1 MPEYR
6 LEWQKK
12 NSNLITRVGTATLS
26 RLFFIFSIDTPYYSI
41 VLLRKE
47 VFLIMSG
54 HSHWSSIKHKKGA
67 TDLKRGKIFSK
78 ISRLI
83 SIASKEKG
91 GDPESNPRLR
101 VAIDKAK
108 EANMPKD
115 KIERAIKKGTGQLDG
130 VKMEEIFYEAYGP
143 AGIAI
148 IIEGITDNK
157 NRALAEIKH
166 IISRFEGKLAET
178 GSVQYLFDRKG
189 EEWIPKYPIE
199 ITDEKTK
206 NQLEKL
212 FDALDENDDVQEIY
226 SNLK

>member
-1 MPEYR
+1 
-6 LEWQKK
+6 
-12 NSNLITRVGTATLS
+12 
-26 RLFFIFSIDTPYYSI
+26 
-41 VLLRKE
+41 
-47 VFLIMSG
+47 MSG

-83 SIASKEKG
+83 SIAAREKG

-101 VAIDKAK
+101 LAMDKAR

-115 KIERAIKKGTGQLDG
+115 NIERAIKKGTGQVEG

-143 AGIAI
+143 AGIAL

-157 NRALAEIKH
+157 NRALSEIKH
-166 IISRFEGKLAET
+166 ILTRFDGKMAEI
-178 GSVQYLFDRKG
+178 GSVKYLFDKKG
-189 EEWIPKYPIE
+189 EEWIAKYPME

-206 NQLEKL
+206 SQLEKL
-212 FDALDENDDVQEIY
+212 FDALDDNDDVQEIY

>member
-1 MPEYR
+1 
-6 LEWQKK
+6 
-12 NSNLITRVGTATLS
+12 
-26 RLFFIFSIDTPYYSI
+26 
-41 VLLRKE
+41 
-47 VFLIMSG
+47 MSG